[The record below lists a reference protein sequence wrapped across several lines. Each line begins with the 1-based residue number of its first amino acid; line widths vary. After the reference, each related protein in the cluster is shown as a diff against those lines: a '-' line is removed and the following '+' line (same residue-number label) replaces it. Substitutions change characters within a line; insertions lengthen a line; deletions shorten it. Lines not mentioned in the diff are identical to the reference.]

1 MALTDFAF
9 LVYGP
14 DYQADVHI
22 KTLESDSFTTRL
34 VGVNS
39 IEMAEDVSRQLV
51 ADGVQLIEL
60 CGWFGP
66 RGAAQIIEAVGDQVP
81 VGFVTH
87 GSDSIE
93 PMYKLFFEES
103 GGS

>member
-9 LVYGP
+9 IVFGW
-14 DYQADVHI
+14 DYDPNSHTKI
-22 KTLESDSFTTRL
+22 MESETLKTRV
-34 VGVNS
+34 VGVDS
-39 IEMAEDVSRQLV
+39 LERAEAVAVELV

-66 RGAAQIIEAVGDQVP
+66 KGAARIIDAVGDQVP

-87 GSDSIE
+87 GSDSVNTLYE
-93 PMYKLFFEES
+93 LFN
-103 GGS
+103 